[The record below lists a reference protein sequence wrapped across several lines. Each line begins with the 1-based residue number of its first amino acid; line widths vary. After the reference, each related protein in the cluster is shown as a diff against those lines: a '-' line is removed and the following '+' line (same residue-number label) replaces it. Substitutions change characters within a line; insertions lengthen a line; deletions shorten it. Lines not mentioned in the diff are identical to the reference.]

1 MSASPYEAR
10 IRRAVLLETDY
21 PFAAE
26 VLNFYGHLTRFQ
38 RELYQQL
45 AKDERVGASRFAGEA
60 LRERIDPEALL
71 PNFGALLSLVEAHA
85 PAPLARCASELK
97 NDSEQSQRALLV
109 EYAEEGGRGGEA
121 LDARAELLARA
132 VTQPFAEILAERTER
147 PPILSLHCAC
157 PLCGGLPVVGVLR
170 PEGDGGKR
178 FLVCGFCSN
187 EWEFRRILCAGC
199 AEEREHQLPVFVA
212 EQLPHLRVEACDTCR
227 RYIRTV
233 DLTKDG
239 NAVPLVDD
247 LAGIPLT
254 LWAAEHGY
262 SRLAANL
269 LGT

>member
-1 MSASPYEAR
+1 MIRDPYEAR
-10 IRRAVLLETDY
+10 IRRAKLLETEY
-21 PFAAE
+21 PSAAE
-26 VLNFYGHLTRFQ
+26 VLKFYGELARFQ
-38 RELYQQL
+38 KNLYRE
-45 AKDERVGASRFAGEA
+45 FAAAPHDSFGSFSGDA
-60 LRERIDPEALL
+60 LRKQMDPEILL
-71 PNFGALLSLVEAHA
+71 PHFGALLSLVEAHA
-85 PAPLARCASELK
+85 PAPLAKCATELRSE
-97 NDSEQSQRALLV
+97 SEQSRRALLV

-132 VTQPFAEILAERTER
+132 ITQPFAEIQGERTEK
-147 PPILSLHCAC
+147 PPVLSLHCAC

-178 FLVCGFCSN
+178 SLVCGFCSH

-199 AEEREHQLPVFVA
+199 AEERENQLPVFVA
-212 EQLPHLRVEACDTCR
+212 EQFPHLRVEACDSCR
-227 RYIRTV
+227 RYLRTV

-239 NAVPLVDD
+239 NAIPLVDD

-262 SRLAANL
+262 GRIAANL